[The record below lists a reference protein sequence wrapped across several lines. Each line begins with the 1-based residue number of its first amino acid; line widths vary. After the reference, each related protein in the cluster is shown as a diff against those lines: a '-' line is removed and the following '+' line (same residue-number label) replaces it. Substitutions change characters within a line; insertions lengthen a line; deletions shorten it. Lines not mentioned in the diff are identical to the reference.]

1 MKTSRRYTSEQQI
14 LDAIDKTHQAAIDL
28 LYQAEVI
35 EAQIKVL
42 QLDGTTFTMNG
53 STIDDLRFESKKLR
67 KQADYQV
74 EKRAKKLGLR
84 LSEFR
89 TMLLPIPD
97 MGGED
102 GVPMKL
108 GGLLKS

>member
-1 MKTSRRYTSEQQI
+1 MKPPRRYTTEEQI
-14 LDAIDKTHQAAIDL
+14 LAAIDKTHQAAIDL
-28 LYQAEVI
+28 LTQAEAI
-35 EAQIKVL
+35 EGQIKAL
-42 QLDGTTFTMNG
+42 QLEGVTFNMNG

-67 KQADYQV
+67 QQAEYQI